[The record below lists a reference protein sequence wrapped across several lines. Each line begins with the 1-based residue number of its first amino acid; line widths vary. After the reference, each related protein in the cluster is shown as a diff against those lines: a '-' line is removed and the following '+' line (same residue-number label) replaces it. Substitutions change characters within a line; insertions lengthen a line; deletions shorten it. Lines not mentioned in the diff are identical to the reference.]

1 MVAIETSTTEVP
13 LFRAATMRDQIA
25 DSVAEPRFYA
35 ALVSAFAGLAVA
47 LAAVGIY
54 GLLSY
59 TVQQGTRETAIRRA
73 LGAQAGEILQQVV
86 GRGMALAV
94 VGLIVGIAG
103 SLALTRL
110 LESML
115 YEIEPTDP
123 ATLIIATL
131 VFLSVALVA
140 IWVPARRA
148 TRIDPMEA
156 MRYEG

>member
-1 MVAIETSTTEVP
+1 MVQIDPEVP

-59 TVQQGTRETAIRRA
+59 SVQQGLRETAIRRA
-73 LGAQAGEILQQVV
+73 LGAQAGEILRRVV
-86 GRGMALAV
+86 GQGMALAV
-94 VGLIVGIAG
+94 AGLIVGIAG

-123 ATLIIATL
+123 TTLIMATLL
-131 VFLSVALVA
+131 FLFVALVA

-148 TRIDPMEA
+148 IRIDPMEA
-156 MRYEG
+156 LRYDG